1 MARGGY
7 REGAGRP
14 QAPLISPLLS
24 SLSASQSLPR
34 LTPSKHYKH
43 SLTLPEMAEQTP
55 LEFLPLMPYST
66 EPMESLLLKKN
77 ERWWTY
83 LL

>member
-1 MARGGY
+1 M
-7 REGAGRP
+7 
-14 QAPLISPLLS
+14 
-24 SLSASQSLPR
+24 
-34 LTPSKHYKH
+34 
-43 SLTLPEMAEQTP
+43 LPEMAEQTP

-83 LL
+83 LLWLFSWLGHANN